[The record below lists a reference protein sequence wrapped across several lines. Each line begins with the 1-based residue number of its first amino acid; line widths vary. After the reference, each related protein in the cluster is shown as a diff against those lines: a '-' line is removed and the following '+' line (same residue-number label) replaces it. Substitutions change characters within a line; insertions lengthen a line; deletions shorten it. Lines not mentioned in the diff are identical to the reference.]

1 MFKWSYSDIVKEI
14 KNKTTL
20 SEEDINSKIDKKLEV
35 LKDLISKEGAAHIV
49 ANELDVKLIQE
60 YSEKKLKINGLVPGL
75 NFINIDVRII
85 SIYDIKSFKNEKREG
100 KVSSM
105 AIGDDTGIARLV
117 LWDTKLIELVESG
130 KLKENDIIT
139 IKNSYCKEN
148 LSGMEL
154 HLGSKGEIL
163 INPPNIS
170 IGNIKSTK
178 SFNQKSIKEL
188 KENEFAEINGTI
200 VQLFEPK
207 FYVACSECNKKT
219 ELINGVY
226 VCKEHGNV
234 ITKEVPIL
242 NFFLDDGTD
251 NIRVV
256 CFRELANKVLD
267 NNFARI
273 RTTPSEFD
281 MIKNDILGKQIKVSG
296 KVNKN
301 TMFDRLEFSAQ
312 DIKDLDPKQIL
323 EELRR

>member
-14 KNKTTL
+14 NNKTNL
-20 SEEDINSKIDKKLEV
+20 SEEDITSKIDKKLEV

-49 ANELDVKLIQE
+49 ANELGVKLVQE
-60 YSEKKLKINGLVPGL
+60 YSEKKLKINGLMPGL
-75 NFINIDVRII
+75 NFINIDARIV
-85 SIYDIKSFKNEKREG
+85 SIYDVKSFKNEKREG

-105 AIGDDTGIARLV
+105 TIGDDTGIARLV
-117 LWDTKLIELVESG
+117 LWDTKLIELVESE
-130 KLKENDIIT
+130 KLKENDVIT
-139 IKNSYCKEN
+139 IKNAYCKEN

-163 INPPNIS
+163 INPPNIN
-170 IGNIKSTK
+170 IGNIKSTR

-188 KENEFAEINGTI
+188 KENELAEINGTI

-207 FYVACSECNKKT
+207 FYVACSECNKKA
-219 ELINGVY
+219 EMINGIY
-226 VCKEHGNV
+226 ACKEHGNIV
-234 ITKEVPIL
+234 TKEVPIL

-281 MIKNDILGKQIKVSG
+281 MIKNDILGKQIKING

-312 DIKDLDPKQIL
+312 DIQDLDPKQIL
-323 EELRR
+323 KELRR